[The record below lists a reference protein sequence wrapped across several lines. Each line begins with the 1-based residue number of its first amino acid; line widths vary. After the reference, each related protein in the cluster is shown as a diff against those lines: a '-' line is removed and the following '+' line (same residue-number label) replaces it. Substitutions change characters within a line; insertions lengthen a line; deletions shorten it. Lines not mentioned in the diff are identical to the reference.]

1 MTTPSKSVPGKFTY
15 RVYAC
20 LFALVG
26 VIVIAALAGF
36 IDKLMARRAMGIVFG
51 LIMVTSGNFL
61 PKLVNPQLSGHSQ
74 SSASHRLIGWVL
86 VLSGAAL
93 VIALLILPDAL
104 VAICTSIIGLGGL
117 VLSGF
122 LILGSRWSNRSLDAT
137 QSPDSIDQNDIAQS
151 KAKIEINTFHILHG
165 IAWVFVIL
173 LADIIWGADALKW
186 SLIGFAVSMTIF
198 PATLKNRPVNPRYR
212 GDGC

>member
-1 MTTPSKSVPGKFTY
+1 MTTPAKSVPGRLTY
-15 RVYAC
+15 RVYAF

-61 PKLVNPQLSGHSQ
+61 PKLVNPQLSGQSQ
-74 SSASHRLIGWVL
+74 SSPSHRLIGWVL

-93 VIALLILPDAL
+93 VIALLVLPDTL
-104 VAICTSIIGLGGL
+104 VAIWTSIIGLGGL

-122 LILGSRWSNRSLDAT
+122 LVLGARWNNRNLDTT
-137 QSPDSIDQNDIAQS
+137 QAADSVDQIDLAQS
-151 KAKIEINTFHILHG
+151 KAKIETTTFHILHG

-186 SLIGFAVSMTIF
+186 SLIGFAVSVTIF
-198 PATLKNRPVNPRYR
+198 PATLRNRPVNPRYR

>member
-1 MTTPSKSVPGKFTY
+1 MTTPSKSVPGKLTY
-15 RVYAC
+15 RIYC
-20 LFALVG
+20 FLFALVG
-26 VIVIAALAGF
+26 IIAIAGLAGF

-61 PKLVNPQLSGHSQ
+61 PKLVNPQLTSQSQ
-74 SSASHRLIGWVL
+74 SSRSHRLIGWIL

-93 VIALLILPDAL
+93 ASALLFLPDAL
-104 VAICTSIIGLGGL
+104 VAVWTSIIGLGGL

-122 LILGSRWSNRSLDAT
+122 LILGSCWSNRNLAAT
-137 QSPDSIDQNDIAQS
+137 QAANGVDQSDIAQS
-151 KAKIEINTFHILHG
+151 KAKIETTTFHILHG

-186 SLIGFAVSMTIF
+186 TLIGFAVSMTIF
-198 PATLKNRPVNPRYR
+198 PATLKNRPINPRYR